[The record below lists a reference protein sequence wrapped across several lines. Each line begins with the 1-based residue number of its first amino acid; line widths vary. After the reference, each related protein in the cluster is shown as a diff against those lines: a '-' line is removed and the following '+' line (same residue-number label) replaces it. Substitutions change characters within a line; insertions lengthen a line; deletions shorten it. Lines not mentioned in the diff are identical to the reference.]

1 MERREAVTIIIEG
14 RGEVTLHYRYKT
26 GPAHSAHEIQI
37 NANDLATLV
46 ELTGSPNLSQMG
58 FKLAVNLS
66 FNNAPQ
72 QAALIEL
79 PEEVML
85 ASSNRLREMAAESGD
100 Q

>member
-1 MERREAVTIIIEG
+1 MERSEAVTIVIEA
-14 RGEVTLHYRYKT
+14 RGEVTLHYKFKT
-26 GPAHSAHEIQI
+26 GPDNSAHEKQI
-37 NANDLATLV
+37 NANNVVSLV
-46 ELTGSPNLSQMG
+46 ELTGSSNLSQMG
-58 FKLAVNLS
+58 FKLAVNLT

-85 ASSNRLREMAAESGD
+85 ASPNMLREMAVGCSH